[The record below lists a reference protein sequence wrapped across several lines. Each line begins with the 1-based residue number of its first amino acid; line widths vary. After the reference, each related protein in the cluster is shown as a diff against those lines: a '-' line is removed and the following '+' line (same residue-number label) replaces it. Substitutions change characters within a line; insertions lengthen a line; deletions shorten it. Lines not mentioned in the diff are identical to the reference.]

1 MKIGKKYKEAIN
13 SEYFDD
19 VFVILEEKQSLG
31 AHMVKIT
38 SDVYKSYKIKQWN
51 SLMINKPP
59 YFKNYSKVKYL
70 W

>member
-38 SDVYKSYKIKQWN
+38 SDVYKS
-51 SLMINKPP
+51 
-59 YFKNYSKVKYL
+59 
-70 W
+70 